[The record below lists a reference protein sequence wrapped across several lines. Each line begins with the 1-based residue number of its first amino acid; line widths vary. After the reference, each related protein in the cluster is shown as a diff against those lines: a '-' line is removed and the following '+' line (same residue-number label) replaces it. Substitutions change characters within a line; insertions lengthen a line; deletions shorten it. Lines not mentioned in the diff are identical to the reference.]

1 MDYGRFM
8 IISKVGSVKFKNA
21 YIITSLVDPMESAL
35 NRRNAHQRLLEPSY
49 ASQTG
54 TLYLK
59 IPLKAN
65 IIIDNKPN
73 VSLCL
78 FALLIKKLKFS
89 PLRSGLQGNL
99 ARLNLWTVWQDNAQK
114 DNIGARV
121 TPTELSPLKK
131 IRKIGNIL
139 RLKMDA
145 SKSNVKVLLI
155 SLLQEMEIHANAFSI
170 FKKVKNDQEHRR
182 QRVPSTK
189 MESHMK
195 LPNGKSSKPH

>member
-1 MDYGRFM
+1 MEHGRFM
-8 IISKVGSVKFKNA
+8 IISKVGSVKFKNV

-49 ASQTG
+49 ASQMG
-54 TLYLK
+54 TLYIK

-99 ARLNLWTVWQDNAQK
+99 ARLNLWTA
-114 DNIGARV
+114 
-121 TPTELSPLKK
+121 
-131 IRKIGNIL
+131 
-139 RLKMDA
+139 
-145 SKSNVKVLLI
+145 
-155 SLLQEMEIHANAFSI
+155 
-170 FKKVKNDQEHRR
+170 
-182 QRVPSTK
+182 
-189 MESHMK
+189 
-195 LPNGKSSKPH
+195 